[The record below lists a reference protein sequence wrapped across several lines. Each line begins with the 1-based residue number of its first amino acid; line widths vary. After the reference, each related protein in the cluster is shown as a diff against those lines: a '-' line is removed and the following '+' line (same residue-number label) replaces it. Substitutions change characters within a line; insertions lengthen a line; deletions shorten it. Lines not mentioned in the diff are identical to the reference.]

1 MDPWDDPTLMP
12 RYHVQVETRDACVNY
27 DVVSLPGEASG
38 VALNHFRALDG
49 NARNYAWIGGISLV
63 GYAPAVASPG
73 QVLGWSIPTLPSNP
87 SPRIEA

>member
-38 VALNHFRALDG
+38 VALNHFQALDG
-49 NARNYAWIGGISLV
+49 NARNYAWIGGTSLV
-63 GYAPAVASPG
+63 GYTPAVASPG
-73 QVLGWSIPTLPSNP
+73 
-87 SPRIEA
+87 